1 MYIVCY
7 CGGQFFMDYRHE
19 QIYADIFS
27 WIAKVL
33 KSMIIELLMYL
44 RGKIMGRI
52 NNEIH
57 LFYL

>member
-1 MYIVCY
+1 
-7 CGGQFFMDYRHE
+7 MDYRHE

-52 NNEIH
+52 NTEIH

>member
-1 MYIVCY
+1 
-7 CGGQFFMDYRHE
+7 MDYRHE
-19 QIYADIFS
+19 KIYVNIFS

-52 NNEIH
+52 NTKIH

>member
-1 MYIVCY
+1 
-7 CGGQFFMDYRHE
+7 MDYRHE
-19 QIYADIFS
+19 KIYADILS

-33 KSMIIELLMYL
+33 KSMIIKLLMYL

-52 NNEIH
+52 NHEIH